1 MQSGNIYEGLLSFRG
16 VWREYQARILREADL
31 YLEDKRIHIVAAP
44 GAGKRTLGI
53 ELIRR
58 SGRPLPDS
66 FAEDYHT
73 SAVAGADL

>member
-44 GAGKRTLGI
+44 GAGENDTGN
-53 ELIRR
+53 
-58 SGRPLPDS
+58 
-66 FAEDYHT
+66 
-73 SAVAGADL
+73 